1 MTAEVNNSDLYA
13 LHSKISDHVK
23 NKTPLYLID
32 PEVDLLDSALTV
44 RYNLI
49 DIFNRLRCS
58 VPEMPGEGATDD
70 EQKEIDKIRI
80 ILEEYRK
87 YTHVIRKLLQLTGK
101 QVDVCLKAIST
112 TASKRNFI
120 GGSSDE
126 KEKNI

>member
-32 PEVDLLDSALTV
+32 PEIDLLDSVLTV

-70 EQKEIDKIRI
+70 EQKEIDKIRHP
-80 ILEEYRK
+80 RRVQV
-87 YTHVIRKLLQLTGK
+87 YTRDKETVAADRETGR
-101 QVDVCLKAIST
+101 CLP
-112 TASKRNFI
+112 
-120 GGSSDE
+120 
-126 KEKNI
+126 

>member
-1 MTAEVNNSDLYA
+1 
-13 LHSKISDHVK
+13 
-23 NKTPLYLID
+23 
-32 PEVDLLDSALTV
+32 
-44 RYNLI
+44 
-49 DIFNRLRCS
+49 